1 MGYGVKV
8 GGILALALGAIGLG
22 YALLGER
29 QATAQR
35 PRPEAAANRPIPVD
49 LVVVQAK
56 AFGDDRRYPITA
68 APQRESQLRARV
80 EGRLVELTVDVGD
93 RLEAGQL
100 VGRLDDGVLR
110 ATLLQAEAELA
121 AREAE
126 WERLR
131 AEVRDSEAQLER
143 AQLEAA
149 RAKLDAQRSAELVA
163 GGVISQQRAD
173 LDRTTAEAA
182 QRGVRSAQER
192 RQAQQQGVAAGQRRI
207 EAQRALVAQA
217 RERLSFTELRSPTA
231 GVVMARIVDVGD
243 LLQPGGAVLQ
253 VGDFGQIKAIAE
265 ISELGTGA
273 LTVGQG
279 ATVTFDA
286 LPGRVYSGEIA
297 RIAPSARVD
306 SRLVPIEVQLR
317 ESEGLRGGMLGQVRF
332 ASPAAETLVIPQ
344 TALRVGGDRPVKAG
358 ETGKIFVA
366 LAAESGQYRAA
377 AREVV
382 LGGATGW
389 ICRRGFRVKCRRN
402 RGGPERST
410 PEGGCPTG
418 PQFVVG
424 RPHQAIHPITHNA
437 SGVHHDKI

>member
-8 GGILALALGAIGLG
+8 GGILALGLGVIGLG
-22 YALLGER
+22 YGFLGDR

-35 PRPEAAANRPIPVD
+35 SPSEDTADRPVSVD
-49 LVVVQAK
+49 LAVVRAK
-56 AFGDDRRYPITA
+56 AWGDERSYPVTA

-110 ATLLQAEAELA
+110 AALLQAEAELA

-182 QRGVRSAQER
+182 VRAVRSAQER
-192 RQAQQQGVAAGQRRI
+192 RQAQQQSVAAGQRRI

-231 GVVMARIVDVGD
+231 GVVMARMVDVGD
-243 LLQPGGAVLQ
+243 LLPPGGAVVQ
-253 VGDFGQIKAIAE
+253 IGDFGQIRAIAE
-265 ISELGTGA
+265 VSELAAGS
-273 LTVGQG
+273 LSVGQG

-306 SRLVPIEVQLR
+306 SRLVPIEVRLR
-317 ESEGLRGGMLGQVRF
+317 DSDGLRGGMLGQVRF

-358 ETGKIFVA
+358 KTGKIFVA
-366 LAAESGQYRAA
+366 VAEKPGQLRAV

-382 LGGATGW
+382 LGARRDGFVAVVSGLSEGETVVVRSGQPLRAGA
-389 ICRRGFRVKCRRN
+389 
-402 RGGPERST
+402 SL
-410 PEGGCPTG
+410 
-418 PQFVVG
+418 
-424 RPHQAIHPITHNA
+424 AA
-437 SGVHHDKI
+437 SFLSEAAP